1 MTGEGHLG
9 VISWEFTPFLQVV
22 KSCDSPGSA
31 VLGVDREDTR
41 ENAPPR
47 ECRLGSRP
55 GRTLGEWANSSWIL
69 REGSLG

>member
-1 MTGEGHLG
+1 M
-9 VISWEFTPFLQVV
+9 IYSWDFYSVFAARRDAG
-22 KSCDSPGSA
+22 DSPGSA

-47 ECRLGSRP
+47 ECPLGSRP
-55 GRTLGEWANSSWIL
+55 GRTLGEWAKSSWIL